1 MAKEPIF
8 DKLCLIGIGL
18 IGASIAIR
26 ARRDGLV
33 GQIAISTRSAE
44 TLARA
49 EELGLGDS
57 YTTDAAEAVRDADC
71 VIICTP
77 VGAMGAVAQVIG
89 PHLKPGCIL
98 SDAGSV
104 KRSVIDQIAPHIADD
119 IHFIPGHP
127 IAGTEHSGPD
137 AGFATLFD
145 KRWHLLTPVPGTD
158 EAAVLRLTAFW
169 QALGSDVE
177 VMDADHHDRVLAV
190 TSHIPHLIAYNIVGT
205 ASDMEEVTE
214 SEVIK
219 FSASGFRDFTR
230 IAASDPVM
238 WRDVFLHNREAV
250 LEVLGRFSE
259 DLAALQ
265 KAVRWGDGA
274 HLEAHFT
281 KTRAVRRSIVETGQD
296 TDAANFG
303 RDSTAS
309 SKAESGQDE

>member
-1 MAKEPIF
+1 MRRYSAEEADDWLTERGFVLRRVTGYGFPNALRMTIGSEEACRGALEQLRALVGRPVRWLNEPIF

-33 GQIAISTRSAE
+33 RHIAISTRSAD

-57 YTTDAAEAVRDADC
+57 YTIDAGEAVVDADC

-77 VGAMGAVAQVIG
+77 VGAMGAVARVIG

-119 IHFIPGHP
+119 VHFIPGHP

-145 KRWHLLTPVPGTD
+145 KRWHLLTPVPGH
-158 EAAVLRLTAFW
+158 E
-169 QALGSDVE
+169 
-177 VMDADHHDRVLAV
+177 
-190 TSHIPHLIAYNIVGT
+190 P
-205 ASDMEEVTE
+205 
-214 SEVIK
+214 
-219 FSASGFRDFTR
+219 
-230 IAASDPVM
+230 
-238 WRDVFLHNREAV
+238 
-250 LEVLGRFSE
+250 
-259 DLAALQ
+259 
-265 KAVRWGDGA
+265 
-274 HLEAHFT
+274 
-281 KTRAVRRSIVETGQD
+281 
-296 TDAANFG
+296 
-303 RDSTAS
+303 
-309 SKAESGQDE
+309 